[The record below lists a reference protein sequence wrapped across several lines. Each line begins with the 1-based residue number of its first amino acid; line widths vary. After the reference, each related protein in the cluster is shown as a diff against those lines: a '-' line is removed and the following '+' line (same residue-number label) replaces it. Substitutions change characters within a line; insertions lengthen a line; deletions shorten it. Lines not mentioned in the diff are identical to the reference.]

1 MHGDD
6 LRDPRVFEAQ
16 QEGLDDRRKFTR
28 VVVDDIGLETR
39 NEVTEAPGRLRING
53 STKWIRPCR
62 AQNRIGARL
71 GLRALRRAG
80 ENNDF
85 VASGVEVVSKG
96 PYLRFNSAHGGT
108 EGVGDQN
115 NAHGVIL
122 ACLTGSAWVAIFG

>member
-1 MHGDD
+1 M
-6 LRDPRVFEAQ
+6 
-16 QEGLDDRRKFTR
+16 DDRRKFTH

-39 NEVTEAPGRLRING
+39 NEVTEAPGRLRIDG
-53 STKWIRPCR
+53 GAKWIRPRR

-96 PYLRFNSAHGGT
+96 PYLRFNPAHGGT